1 MRKPLIIGAL
11 VLFTLSGAAWA
22 DSIIL
27 DAVEGTDFEN
37 PGSTVMDAR
46 YRISGTNW
54 DQMIATSSSIST
66 TTIVQTQN
74 LGGVATLNQDVW
86 NFSMSYVAGTGYT
99 FTLTEVTD
107 ANTANLITGSSTVS
121 WTSPQAS
128 TGSSPTE
135 AYNAIHL
142 LAVANLR
149 TPITASQIDVT
160 NLVFTS
166 STLTQTGGP
175 LTNLNDT
182 NSLTFDEEW
191 LVADTNLAL
200 HNWTLTGTVVAQ
212 YTGSAWTGDG
222 GETLKFDILTTN
234 VDLITPVPEPAT
246 VTVMGLGLAGLAAV
260 RGLRSRFASKK

>member
-1 MRKPLIIGAL
+1 MRKLLFLGTLI
-11 VLFTLSGAAWA
+11 LFAVSGVAWA

-37 PGSTVMDAR
+37 PGGTVMDAR

-74 LGGVATLNQDVW
+74 LGGVAALNQDVW
-86 NFSMSYVAGTGYT
+86 NFSMSYVAGVGYT

-107 ANTANLITGSSTVS
+107 ANTANSITGSSTVS
-121 WTSPQAS
+121 WTSPHD
-128 TGSSPTE
+128 TSSPDDS
-135 AYNAIHL
+135 YNAIHL

-149 TPITASQIDVT
+149 SPATSTQIDVT
-160 NLVFTS
+160 NLVFSS
-166 STLTQTGGP
+166 STLTQTGGL

-200 HNWTLTGTVVAQ
+200 HDWTLTGTVVAQ
-212 YTGSAWTGDG
+212 YTGSPWSGDG
-222 GETLKFDILTTN
+222 GETIKFDIMTTN
-234 VDLITPVPEPAT
+234 VDLIAPVPEPAT
-246 VTVMGLGLAGLAAV
+246 FTLMGLGLAGIAAA
-260 RGLRSRFASKK
+260 RKIRSQFEAKK